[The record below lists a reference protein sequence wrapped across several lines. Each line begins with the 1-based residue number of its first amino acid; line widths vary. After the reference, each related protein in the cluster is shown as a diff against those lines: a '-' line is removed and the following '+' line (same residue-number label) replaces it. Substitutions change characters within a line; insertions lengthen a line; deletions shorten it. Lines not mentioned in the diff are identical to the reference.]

1 MELVQPSTVHLGD
14 GIPHVGRIL
23 KMEAAHHVDK

>member
-23 KMEAAHHVDK
+23 KNGEVTSC